1 MNSVSTSA
9 RPITSAAICHGINH
23 VLAGE
28 PWASAEL
35 AKHAGKAIALE
46 MPFGRFAVQINN
58 NGLLDAVPR
67 SDASA
72 QNPDGEVLSPVRT
85 ALVLTISSQALSTL
99 LTSSGPIRENA
110 FKSVTI
116 AGDADLAQLLGRLAG
131 QLRWEYEEDL
141 SKLIGDAPA
150 HFAVAQGKKIL
161 SAGKAASRDLLE
173 NAVEYLSE
181 EKKVL
186 LNQRDFAMHKNQLM
200 ELRDSVERLE
210 KRIAILQQGSK

>member
-9 RPITSAAICHGINH
+9 RPVTSAAICHGINH

-28 PWASAEL
+28 TWASAEL
-35 AKHAGKAIALE
+35 AKHVGKAIALE
-46 MPFGRFAVQINN
+46 MPFGRFAVQITNS
-58 NGLLDAVPR
+58 GLLEAVRHADSTEISDGEAVP
-67 SDASA
+67 
-72 QNPDGEVLSPVRT
+72 PIRT

-141 SKLIGDAPA
+141 SKIIGDAPA
-150 HFAVAQGKKIL
+150 HFAVAQGKKIA
-161 SAGKAASRDLLE
+161 SAGKAAGRDLLE

-186 LNQRDFAMHKNQLM
+186 LNQRDFAIHKNQLM
-200 ELRDSVERLE
+200 ELRDSVERLD
-210 KRIAILQQGSK
+210 KRIALLQQRSK

>member
-23 VLAGE
+23 VLVSE
-28 PWASAEL
+28 PWALAEL

-46 MPFGRFAVQINN
+46 MPFGRFAVQIADD
-58 NGLLDAVPR
+58 GQLKAAPPETSLM
-67 SDASA
+67 
-72 QNPDGEVLSPVRT
+72 PDGEAAPAIRT
-85 ALVLTISSQALSTL
+85 ALVLTISSQALATL
-99 LTSSGPIRENA
+99 LASSGSIRENA

-150 HFAVAQGKKIL
+150 HFAVAQGKKIA
-161 SAGKAASRDLLE
+161 SAGKAAGRDLLE

-186 LNQRDFAMHKNQLM
+186 LNQRDFAIHKNQLM

-210 KRIAILQQGSK
+210 KRIALLQQRSK

>member
-9 RPITSAAICHGINH
+9 RPVTSAAICHGINH

-46 MPFGRFAVQINN
+46 MPFGRFAVQITSS
-58 NGLLDAVPR
+58 GLLEAVRHADSTEISDGEAVP
-67 SDASA
+67 
-72 QNPDGEVLSPVRT
+72 PIRT
-85 ALVLTISSQALSTL
+85 ALVLTISSQALSSL

-141 SKLIGDAPA
+141 SKIIGDAPA
-150 HFAVAQGKKIL
+150 HFAVAQGKKIA
-161 SAGKAASRDLLE
+161 SAGKAAGRDLLE

-186 LNQRDFAMHKNQLM
+186 LNQRDFAIHKNQLM
-200 ELRDSVERLE
+200 ELRDSVERLD
-210 KRIAILQQGSK
+210 KRITLLQQRSK

>member
-1 MNSVSTSA
+1 
-9 RPITSAAICHGINH
+9 
-23 VLAGE
+23 LAGE

-46 MPFGRFAVQINN
+46 MPFGRFAVQITNS
-58 NGLLDAVPR
+58 GLLEAVRHADSTEISDGEAVP
-67 SDASA
+67 
-72 QNPDGEVLSPVRT
+72 PIRT

-150 HFAVAQGKKIL
+150 HFAVAQGKKIA
-161 SAGKAASRDLLE
+161 SAGKAAGRDLLE

-186 LNQRDFAMHKNQLM
+186 LNQRDFAIHKNQLM
-200 ELRDSVERLE
+200 ELRDSVERLD
-210 KRIAILQQGSK
+210 KRIALLQQRNK

>member
-9 RPITSAAICHGINH
+9 RPVTSAAICHGINH

-46 MPFGRFAVQINN
+46 MPFGRFAVQITNS
-58 NGLLDAVPR
+58 GLLEAVRHADSTEISDGEAVP
-67 SDASA
+67 
-72 QNPDGEVLSPVRT
+72 PIRT

-150 HFAVAQGKKIL
+150 HFAVAQGKKIA
-161 SAGKAASRDLLE
+161 SAGRAAGLDLLE

-186 LNQRDFAMHKNQLM
+186 LNQRDFAIHKNQLM
-200 ELRDSVERLE
+200 ELRDSVERLD
-210 KRIAILQQGSK
+210 KRIALLQQRSK

>member
-9 RPITSAAICHGINH
+9 RPVTSAAICHGINH

-46 MPFGRFAVQINN
+46 MPFGRFAVQITNS
-58 NGLLDAVPR
+58 GLLEAVRHADSTEISDGEAVP
-67 SDASA
+67 
-72 QNPDGEVLSPVRT
+72 PIRT

-116 AGDADLAQLLGRLAG
+116 AGDADLAQFLGRLAG

-141 SKLIGDAPA
+141 SKIIGDAPA
-150 HFAVAQGKKIL
+150 HFAVAQGKKIA
-161 SAGKAASRDLLE
+161 SAGKAAGRDLLE

-186 LNQRDFAMHKNQLM
+186 LNQRDFAIHKNQLM
-200 ELRDSVERLE
+200 ELRDSVERLD
-210 KRIAILQQGSK
+210 KRIALLQQRSK

>member
-9 RPITSAAICHGINH
+9 RPVTSAAICHGINH

-46 MPFGRFAVQINN
+46 MPFGRFAVQITNS
-58 NGLLDAVPR
+58 GLLEAVRHADSTEISDGEAVP
-67 SDASA
+67 
-72 QNPDGEVLSPVRT
+72 PIRT

-116 AGDADLAQLLGRLAG
+116 AGDADLAQFLGRLAG
-131 QLRWEYEEDL
+131 QLRREYEEDL
-141 SKLIGDAPA
+141 SKIIGDAPS
-150 HFAVAQGKKIL
+150 HFAVAQGKKIA
-161 SAGKAASRDLLE
+161 SAGKAAGRDLLE

-186 LNQRDFAMHKNQLM
+186 LNQRDFAIHKNQLM
-200 ELRDSVERLE
+200 ELRDSVERLD
-210 KRIAILQQGSK
+210 KRIALLQQRSK

>member
-9 RPITSAAICHGINH
+9 RPVTSAAICHGINH

-35 AKHAGKAIALE
+35 AKHVGKAIALE
-46 MPFGRFAVQINN
+46 MPFGRFAVQITSS
-58 NGLLDAVPR
+58 GLLEAVRHVDSTEISDGEAVP
-67 SDASA
+67 
-72 QNPDGEVLSPVRT
+72 PIRT

-141 SKLIGDAPA
+141 SKIIGDAPA
-150 HFAVAQGKKIL
+150 HFAVAQGKKIA
-161 SAGKAASRDLLE
+161 SAGKAAGRDLLE

-186 LNQRDFAMHKNQLM
+186 LNQRDFAIHKNQLM
-200 ELRDSVERLE
+200 ELRDSVERLD
-210 KRIAILQQGSK
+210 KRIALLQQRSK

>member
-58 NGLLDAVPR
+58 SGLLEAARHVDG
-67 SDASA
+67 A
-72 QNPDGEVLSPVRT
+72 QNPDEEVLSPVRT

-99 LTSSGPIRENA
+99 LTSSGSIRENA

-141 SKLIGDAPA
+141 SKIIGDAPA
-150 HFAVAQGKKIL
+150 HFAVAQGKKIA
-161 SAGKAASRDLLE
+161 SAGKAAGRDFLE
-173 NAVEYLSE
+173 NTVEYLSE

-186 LNQRDFAMHKNQLM
+186 LNQRDFAIHKNQLM
-200 ELRDSVERLE
+200 ELRDSVERLD
-210 KRIAILQQGSK
+210 KRISLLQQRSK

>member
-9 RPITSAAICHGINH
+9 RPVTSAAICHGINH

-46 MPFGRFAVQINN
+46 MPFGRFAVQITSS
-58 NGLLDAVPR
+58 GLLEAVRHADSTEISDGEAVP
-67 SDASA
+67 
-72 QNPDGEVLSPVRT
+72 PIRT

-141 SKLIGDAPA
+141 SKIIGDAPA
-150 HFAVAQGKKIL
+150 HFAVAQGKKIA
-161 SAGKAASRDLLE
+161 SAGKAAGRDLLE

-181 EKKVL
+181 EKRVL
-186 LNQRDFAMHKNQLM
+186 LNQRDFAIHKNQLM
-200 ELRDSVERLE
+200 ELRDSVERLD
-210 KRIAILQQGSK
+210 KRIALLQQRSK

>member
-1 MNSVSTSA
+1 
-9 RPITSAAICHGINH
+9 
-23 VLAGE
+23 LAGE

-46 MPFGRFAVQINN
+46 MPFGRFAVQITNS
-58 NGLLDAVPR
+58 GLLEAVRQADSTEISDGEAVP
-67 SDASA
+67 
-72 QNPDGEVLSPVRT
+72 PIRT

-141 SKLIGDAPA
+141 SKIIGDAPA
-150 HFAVAQGKKIL
+150 HFAVAQGKKIA
-161 SAGKAASRDLLE
+161 SAGKAAGRDLLE
-173 NAVEYLSE
+173 NTVEYLSE

-186 LNQRDFAMHKNQLM
+186 LNQRDFAIHKNQLM
-200 ELRDSVERLE
+200 ELRDSVERLD
-210 KRIAILQQGSK
+210 KRIALLQQRSK

>member
-9 RPITSAAICHGINH
+9 RPVTSAAICHGINH

-46 MPFGRFAVQINN
+46 MPFGRFAVQITSS
-58 NGLLDAVPR
+58 GLLEAVRHADSTKISDGKAVP
-67 SDASA
+67 
-72 QNPDGEVLSPVRT
+72 PIRT

-150 HFAVAQGKKIL
+150 HFAVAQGKKIA
-161 SAGKAASRDLLE
+161 SAGKAAGRDLLE

-186 LNQRDFAMHKNQLM
+186 LNQRDFAIHKNQLM
-200 ELRDSVERLE
+200 ELRDSVERLD
-210 KRIAILQQGSK
+210 KRIALLQQRNK

>member
-9 RPITSAAICHGINH
+9 RPVTSAAICHGINH

-46 MPFGRFAVQINN
+46 MPFGQFAVQITNS
-58 NGLLDAVPR
+58 GLLEAVRHADSTEISDGEAVP
-67 SDASA
+67 
-72 QNPDGEVLSPVRT
+72 PIRT

-141 SKLIGDAPA
+141 SKIIGDAPA
-150 HFAVAQGKKIL
+150 HFAVAQGKKIA
-161 SAGKAASRDLLE
+161 SAGKAAGRDLLE

-186 LNQRDFAMHKNQLM
+186 LNQRDFAIHKNQLM
-200 ELRDSVERLE
+200 ELRDSVERLD
-210 KRIAILQQGSK
+210 KRIALLQQRSK

>member
-23 VLAGE
+23 VLVSE
-28 PWASAEL
+28 PWALAEL

-46 MPFGRFAVQINN
+46 MQFGRFAVQIADD
-58 NGLLDAVPR
+58 GQLKAAPPETSLM
-67 SDASA
+67 
-72 QNPDGEVLSPVRT
+72 PDGEAAPAIRT
-85 ALVLTISSQALSTL
+85 ALVLTISSQALATL
-99 LTSSGPIRENA
+99 LASSGSIRENA

-116 AGDADLAQLLGRLAG
+116 TGDADLAQLLGRLAG

-150 HFAVAQGKKIL
+150 HFAVAQGKKIA
-161 SAGKAASRDLLE
+161 SAGKAAGRDLLE

-186 LNQRDFAMHKNQLM
+186 LNQRDFAIHKNQLM
-200 ELRDSVERLE
+200 ELRDSVERLD
-210 KRIAILQQGSK
+210 KRIAFLQQRSK

>member
-9 RPITSAAICHGINH
+9 RPVTSAAICHGINH

-46 MPFGRFAVQINN
+46 MSFGRFAVQITNS
-58 NGLLDAVPR
+58 GLLEAVRHADSTEISDGEAVP
-67 SDASA
+67 
-72 QNPDGEVLSPVRT
+72 PIRT

-141 SKLIGDAPA
+141 SKIIGDAPA
-150 HFAVAQGKKIL
+150 HFAVAQGKKIA
-161 SAGKAASRDLLE
+161 SAGKAAGRDLLE

-186 LNQRDFAMHKNQLM
+186 LNQRDFAIHKNQLM
-200 ELRDSVERLE
+200 ELRDSVERLD
-210 KRIAILQQGSK
+210 KRIALLQQRSK

>member
-1 MNSVSTSA
+1 MSSVSTSA
-9 RPITSAAICHGINH
+9 RPVTSAAICHGINH

-46 MPFGRFAVQINN
+46 MPFGRFAVQITNS
-58 NGLLDAVPR
+58 GLLEAVRHADSTEISDGEAVP
-67 SDASA
+67 
-72 QNPDGEVLSPVRT
+72 PIRT

-141 SKLIGDAPA
+141 SKIIGDAPA
-150 HFAVAQGKKIL
+150 HFAVAQGKKIA
-161 SAGKAASRDLLE
+161 SAGKAAGRDLLE

-186 LNQRDFAMHKNQLM
+186 LNQRDFAIHKNQLM
-200 ELRDSVERLE
+200 ELRDSVERLD
-210 KRIAILQQGSK
+210 KRIALLQQRSK

>member
-1 MNSVSTSA
+1 MNSVSISA
-9 RPITSAAICHGINH
+9 GPITSAAICHGINH

-46 MPFGRFAVQINN
+46 MPFGRFAVKITNS
-58 NGLLDAVPR
+58 GLLEAVR
-67 SDASA
+67 HADRTTEIF
-72 QNPDGEVLSPVRT
+72 DGETAPPIRT

-99 LTSSGPIRENA
+99 LTSSDPIRENA

-141 SKLIGDAPA
+141 SKIIGDAPA
-150 HFAVAQGKKIL
+150 HFAVAQGKKIA
-161 SAGKAASRDLLE
+161 SAGRAAGLDLLE

-181 EKKVL
+181 EKQVL
-186 LNQRDFAMHKNQLM
+186 LNQRNFAIHKNQLM
-200 ELRDSVERLE
+200 ELRDSVERLD
-210 KRIAILQQGSK
+210 KRIALLQQRSK

>member
-9 RPITSAAICHGINH
+9 RPVTSAAICHGINH

-46 MPFGRFAVQINN
+46 MPFGRFAVQITSS
-58 NGLLDAVPR
+58 GLLEAVR
-67 SDASA
+67 HADSTEIS
-72 QNPDGEVLSPVRT
+72 DGEATPPIRT
-85 ALVLTISSQALSTL
+85 ALVLTISSQALSNL

-141 SKLIGDAPA
+141 SKIIGDAPA
-150 HFAVAQGKKIL
+150 HFAVAQGKKIA
-161 SAGKAASRDLLE
+161 SAGKAAGRDLLE

-186 LNQRDFAMHKNQLM
+186 LNQRDFAIHKNQLM
-200 ELRDSVERLE
+200 ELRDSVERLD
-210 KRIAILQQGSK
+210 KRIALLQQRSK

>member
-9 RPITSAAICHGINH
+9 RPVTSAAICHGINH

-28 PWASAEL
+28 TWASAEL

-46 MPFGRFAVQINN
+46 MPFGRFAVQITNS
-58 NGLLDAVPR
+58 GLLEAVRHADSTEISDGEAVP
-67 SDASA
+67 
-72 QNPDGEVLSPVRT
+72 PIRT

-141 SKLIGDAPA
+141 SKIIGDAPA
-150 HFAVAQGKKIL
+150 HFAVAQGKKIA
-161 SAGKAASRDLLE
+161 SAGKAAGRDLLE

-186 LNQRDFAMHKNQLM
+186 LNQRDFAIHKNQLM
-200 ELRDSVERLE
+200 ELRDSVERLD
-210 KRIAILQQGSK
+210 KRIALLQQRSK

>member
-9 RPITSAAICHGINH
+9 RPVTSAAICHGINH

-28 PWASAEL
+28 TWASAEL
-35 AKHAGKAIALE
+35 AKHVGKAIALE
-46 MPFGRFAVQINN
+46 MPFGRFAVQITSS
-58 NGLLDAVPR
+58 GLLEAVRHADSAEISDGEAVP
-67 SDASA
+67 
-72 QNPDGEVLSPVRT
+72 PIRT
-85 ALVLTISSQALSTL
+85 TLVLTISSQALSTL

-141 SKLIGDAPA
+141 SKIIGDAPA
-150 HFAVAQGKKIL
+150 HFAVAQGKKIA
-161 SAGKAASRDLLE
+161 SAGKAAGRDLLE

-181 EKKVL
+181 EKRVL
-186 LNQRDFAMHKNQLM
+186 LNQRDFAIHKNQLM
-200 ELRDSVERLE
+200 ELRDSVERLD
-210 KRIAILQQGSK
+210 KRIALLQQRSK

>member
-9 RPITSAAICHGINH
+9 RPVTSAAICHGINH

-46 MPFGRFAVQINN
+46 MPFGRFAVQITNS
-58 NGLLDAVPR
+58 GLLEAVRHADSTEISDGEAVP
-67 SDASA
+67 
-72 QNPDGEVLSPVRT
+72 PIRT
-85 ALVLTISSQALSTL
+85 ALVLTISSQALSSL

-141 SKLIGDAPA
+141 SKIIGDAPA
-150 HFAVAQGKKIL
+150 HFAVAQGKKIA
-161 SAGKAASRDLLE
+161 SAGKAAGRDLLE

-186 LNQRDFAMHKNQLM
+186 LNQRDFAIHKNQLM
-200 ELRDSVERLE
+200 ELRDSVERLD
-210 KRIAILQQGSK
+210 KRITLLQQRSK

>member
-58 NGLLDAVPR
+58 SGLLEAARHVDGSQILDEAVP
-67 SDASA
+67 
-72 QNPDGEVLSPVRT
+72 SPVRT
-85 ALVLTISSQALSTL
+85 ALVLTISSQALSNL
-99 LTSSGPIRENA
+99 LTSSGSIRENA

-116 AGDADLAQLLGRLAG
+116 AGDAELAQLLGRLAG

-141 SKLIGDAPA
+141 SKIIGDAPA
-150 HFAVAQGKKIL
+150 HFAVSQGKKIA
-161 SAGKAASRDLLE
+161 SAGKAAGRDLLE
-173 NAVEYLSE
+173 NTVEYLSE

-186 LNQRDFAMHKNQLM
+186 LNQRDFAIHKSQIM
-200 ELRDSVERLE
+200 ELRDSVERLD
-210 KRIAILQQGSK
+210 KRIALLQQRSK

>member
-9 RPITSAAICHGINH
+9 RPVTSAAICHGINH

-35 AKHAGKAIALE
+35 AKHVGKAIALE
-46 MPFGRFAVQINN
+46 MPFGRFAVQITSS
-58 NGLLDAVPR
+58 GLLEAVRHADSTKISDGKAVP
-67 SDASA
+67 
-72 QNPDGEVLSPVRT
+72 PIRT

-150 HFAVAQGKKIL
+150 HFAVAQGKKIA
-161 SAGKAASRDLLE
+161 SAGKAAGRDLLE

-186 LNQRDFAMHKNQLM
+186 LNQRDFAIHKNQLM
-200 ELRDSVERLE
+200 ELRDSVERLD
-210 KRIAILQQGSK
+210 KRIALLQQRNK

>member
-1 MNSVSTSA
+1 MNSVSASS
-9 RPITSAAICHGINH
+9 RPITSAAIYHGINH
-23 VLAGE
+23 VLAAE

-58 NGLLDAVPR
+58 NGLLEAVR
-67 SDASA
+67 HSDAFA
-72 QNPDGEVLSPVRT
+72 QNSDGELLSPVRI
-85 ALVLTISSQALSTL
+85 ALVLTISSKALSTL

-141 SKLIGDAPA
+141 SKIIGDAPA
-150 HFAVAQGKKIL
+150 HFAVTQGKKIA
-161 SAGKAASRDLLE
+161 SAGKAAGLDLIE
-173 NAVEYLSE
+173 NTVEYLSE

-186 LNQRDFAMHKNQLM
+186 LNQRDFAIHKNQLM
-200 ELRDSVERLE
+200 ELRDGVERLD
-210 KRIAILQQGSK
+210 KRIALLQQRSK

>member
-1 MNSVSTSA
+1 MNLVSTST

-28 PWASAEL
+28 PWASSEL

-58 NGLLDAVPR
+58 KGLLEAAR
-67 SDASA
+67 HSDEST

-85 ALVLTISSQALSTL
+85 ALVLTISSQALATL
-99 LTSSGPIRENA
+99 LTSGGPIRENA

-150 HFAVAQGKKIL
+150 HFAVAQGKKIA
-161 SAGKAASRDLLE
+161 SAGKAAGRDLLE
-173 NAVEYLSE
+173 NTVEYLSE

-186 LNQRDFAMHKNQLM
+186 LNQRDFAIHKNQLM
-200 ELRDSVERLE
+200 ELRDGVERLD
-210 KRIAILQQGSK
+210 KRIALLQQRSK

>member
-23 VLAGE
+23 VLVSE
-28 PWASAEL
+28 PWALAEL

-46 MPFGRFAVQINN
+46 MPFGRFAVQIADD
-58 NGLLDAVPR
+58 GQLKAAPPETSLM
-67 SDASA
+67 
-72 QNPDGEVLSPVRT
+72 PDGEAAPAIRT
-85 ALVLTISSQALSTL
+85 ALVLTISSQALATL
-99 LTSSGPIRENA
+99 LASSGSIRENA

-150 HFAVAQGKKIL
+150 HFAVAQGKKIA
-161 SAGKAASRDLLE
+161 SAGKAAGRDLLE

-186 LNQRDFAMHKNQLM
+186 LNQRDFAIHKNQLM
-200 ELRDSVERLE
+200 ELRDSVERLD
-210 KRIAILQQGSK
+210 KRIAFLQQRSK

>member
-141 SKLIGDAPA
+141 SKLIGDAPT

>member
-9 RPITSAAICHGINH
+9 RPVTSAAICHGINH

-46 MPFGRFAVQINN
+46 MPFGRFAVQLTNS
-58 NGLLDAVPR
+58 GLLEAVRHADSTEISDGEAVP
-67 SDASA
+67 
-72 QNPDGEVLSPVRT
+72 PIRT

-141 SKLIGDAPA
+141 SKIIGDAPA
-150 HFAVAQGKKIL
+150 HFAVAQGKKIA
-161 SAGKAASRDLLE
+161 SAGKAAGRDLLE
-173 NAVEYLSE
+173 NTVEYLSE

-186 LNQRDFAMHKNQLM
+186 LNQRDFAIHKNQLM
-200 ELRDSVERLE
+200 ELRDSVERLD
-210 KRIAILQQGSK
+210 KRIALLQQRSK

>member
-58 NGLLDAVPR
+58 NGLLDAVHH

-72 QNPDGEVLSPVRT
+72 QNPDEEVPSPVRT

-150 HFAVAQGKKIL
+150 HFAVAQGKKIV

-186 LNQRDFAMHKNQLM
+186 LNQRDFAIHKNQLM
-200 ELRDSVERLE
+200 ELRDNVERLD

>member
-1 MNSVSTSA
+1 M
-9 RPITSAAICHGINH
+9 TSAAICHGINH
-23 VLAGE
+23 VLVSE
-28 PWASAEL
+28 PWALAEL

-46 MPFGRFAVQINN
+46 MPFGRFTVQITED
-58 NGLLDAVPR
+58 GQLKA
-67 SDASA
+67 AA
-72 QNPDGEVLSPVRT
+72 QNESAMVPDGEAAPAIRT
-85 ALVLTISSQALSTL
+85 ALVLTISSQALATL
-99 LTSSGPIRENA
+99 LTSSGSIRENA

-131 QLRWEYEEDL
+131 QVRWEYEEDL

-150 HFAVAQGKKIL
+150 HFAVTQGKKIVN
-161 SAGKAASRDLLE
+161 AGKAAGVDLLE

-200 ELRDSVERLE
+200 ELRDAVERLD
-210 KRIAILQQGSK
+210 KRIALLQQRNK

>member
-58 NGLLDAVPR
+58 NGLLDAVRHSNP
-67 SDASA
+67 SA

-85 ALVLTISSQALSTL
+85 ALVLTISSQALATL

-150 HFAVAQGKKIL
+150 HFAVAQGKKIV

-200 ELRDSVERLE
+200 ELRDSVERLD
-210 KRIAILQQGSK
+210 KRIALLQQGSK

>member
-9 RPITSAAICHGINH
+9 RPVTSAAICHGINH

-46 MPFGRFAVQINN
+46 MPFGRFAVQITSS
-58 NGLLDAVPR
+58 GLLEAVRHADSAEISDGEAVP
-67 SDASA
+67 
-72 QNPDGEVLSPVRT
+72 PIRT

-141 SKLIGDAPA
+141 SKIIGDAPA
-150 HFAVAQGKKIL
+150 HFAVAQGKKIA
-161 SAGKAASRDLLE
+161 SAGKAAGRDLLE

-181 EKKVL
+181 EKRVL
-186 LNQRDFAMHKNQLM
+186 LNQRDFAIHKNQLM
-200 ELRDSVERLE
+200 ELRDSVERLD
-210 KRIAILQQGSK
+210 KRIALLQQRSK

>member
-28 PWASAEL
+28 TWASAEL

-46 MPFGRFAVQINN
+46 MPFGRFAVQITNS
-58 NGLLDAVPR
+58 GLLEAVRHADSTEISDGEAVP
-67 SDASA
+67 
-72 QNPDGEVLSPVRT
+72 PIRT

-141 SKLIGDAPA
+141 SKIIGDAPA
-150 HFAVAQGKKIL
+150 HFAVAQGKKIA
-161 SAGKAASRDLLE
+161 SAGKAAGRDLLE
-173 NAVEYLSE
+173 NTVEYLSE

-186 LNQRDFAMHKNQLM
+186 LNQRDFAIHKNQLM
-200 ELRDSVERLE
+200 ELRDSVERLD
-210 KRIAILQQGSK
+210 KRIALLQQRNK

>member
-46 MPFGRFAVQINN
+46 MPFGRFAMQINN
-58 NGLLDAVPR
+58 NGLLDAVR
-67 SDASA
+67 HSDPSA

-85 ALVLTISSQALSTL
+85 ALVLTISSQALATL

-150 HFAVAQGKKIL
+150 HFAVAQGKKIV

-200 ELRDSVERLE
+200 ELRDSVERLD
-210 KRIAILQQGSK
+210 KRIALLQQGSK

>member
-58 NGLLDAVPR
+58 SGLLEAARHVDG
-67 SDASA
+67 S
-72 QNPDGEVLSPVRT
+72 QNPDEEVLSPVRT

-99 LTSSGPIRENA
+99 LTSSGSIRENA

-141 SKLIGDAPA
+141 SKIIGDAPA
-150 HFAVAQGKKIL
+150 HFAVAQGKKIA
-161 SAGKAASRDLLE
+161 SAGKAAGRDFLE
-173 NAVEYLSE
+173 NTVEYLSE

-186 LNQRDFAMHKNQLM
+186 LNQRDFAIHKNQLM
-200 ELRDSVERLE
+200 ELRDSVERLD
-210 KRIAILQQGSK
+210 KRIALLQQRSK

>member
-9 RPITSAAICHGINH
+9 RPVTSAAICHGINH

-46 MPFGRFAVQINN
+46 MPFGRFAVQITNS
-58 NGLLDAVPR
+58 GLLEAVRHADSTEISDGEAVP
-67 SDASA
+67 
-72 QNPDGEVLSPVRT
+72 PIRT

-99 LTSSGPIRENA
+99 LTSSGPIRENT

-141 SKLIGDAPA
+141 SKIIGDAPA
-150 HFAVAQGKKIL
+150 HFAVAQGKKIA
-161 SAGKAASRDLLE
+161 SAGKAAGRDLLE
-173 NAVEYLSE
+173 NTVEYLSE

-186 LNQRDFAMHKNQLM
+186 LNQRDFAIHKNQLM
-200 ELRDSVERLE
+200 ELRDSVERLD
-210 KRIAILQQGSK
+210 KRIALLQQRSK

>member
-9 RPITSAAICHGINH
+9 RPVTSAAICHGINH

-46 MPFGRFAVQINN
+46 MSFGRFAVQITNS
-58 NGLLDAVPR
+58 GLLEAVRHADSTEISDGEAVP
-67 SDASA
+67 
-72 QNPDGEVLSPVRT
+72 PIRT

-99 LTSSGPIRENA
+99 LTSSGSIRENA

-141 SKLIGDAPA
+141 SKIIGDAPA
-150 HFAVAQGKKIL
+150 HFAVAQGKKIA
-161 SAGKAASRDLLE
+161 SAGKAAGRDLLE

-186 LNQRDFAMHKNQLM
+186 LNQRDFAIHKNQLM
-200 ELRDSVERLE
+200 ELRDSVERLD
-210 KRIAILQQGSK
+210 KRIALLQQRSK

>member
-46 MPFGRFAVQINN
+46 MPFGRFAVKITNS
-58 NGLLDAVPR
+58 GLLEAVRHADR
-67 SDASA
+67 STEIS
-72 QNPDGEVLSPVRT
+72 DGETAPPIRT
-85 ALVLTISSQALSTL
+85 ALVLSISSQALSTL

-141 SKLIGDAPA
+141 SKIIGDAPA
-150 HFAVAQGKKIL
+150 HFAVAQGKKIA
-161 SAGKAASRDLLE
+161 SAGRAAGLDLLE

-181 EKKVL
+181 EKQVL
-186 LNQRDFAMHKNQLM
+186 LNQRDFVIHKNQLM
-200 ELRDSVERLE
+200 ELRDSVERLD
-210 KRIAILQQGSK
+210 KRIALLQQRSK